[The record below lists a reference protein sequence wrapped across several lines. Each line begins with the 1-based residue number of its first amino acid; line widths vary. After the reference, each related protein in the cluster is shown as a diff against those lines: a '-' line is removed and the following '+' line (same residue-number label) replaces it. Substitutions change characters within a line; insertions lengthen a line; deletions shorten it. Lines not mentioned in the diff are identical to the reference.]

1 MAAAFV
7 GLFEPDGY
15 YSGPMGDV
23 YNPGPEVRAT
33 TYLFLG
39 GIALFSVLAS
49 IAHRRADH
57 EYHASGAKDAGARAA
72 FSFATVAVIVGL
84 VSGAI
89 YAISVFMGSFSN
101 NGQTTT
107 PLGRFLGV
115 YLPILMATVLV
126 VLVLLRATVF
136 RKSSPAAH
144 GEPAA
149 SADPEV
155 KKALA
160 LGLSLPIITTA
171 FAMILGLMFWDLQNR
186 ELSSWTWV
194 IIQSVIAFGI
204 IAGTRYSMKAIRSV
218 SGSHSGV
225 SGAVGALNLNFVLSI
240 IFGAIVTLMSFT
252 MGFAAIDQ
260 LKWRSVITPTPQT
273 ILNNFDA
280 NWLFVD
286 FAPTYV
292 LLVLVSVAVFFTL
305 VSRHAKA
312 AKAEAK

>member
-1 MAAAFV
+1 
-7 GLFEPDGY
+7 
-15 YSGPMGDV
+15 
-23 YNPGPEVRAT
+23 
-33 TYLFLG
+33 
-39 GIALFSVLAS
+39 
-49 IAHRRADH
+49 
-57 EYHASGAKDAGARAA
+57 
-72 FSFATVAVIVGL
+72 
-84 VSGAI
+84 
-89 YAISVFMGSFSN
+89 
-101 NGQTTT
+101 
-107 PLGRFLGV
+107 
-115 YLPILMATVLV
+115 
-126 VLVLLRATVF
+126 
-136 RKSSPAAH
+136 
-144 GEPAA
+144 
-149 SADPEV
+149 
-155 KKALA
+155 
-160 LGLSLPIITTA
+160 
-171 FAMILGLMFWDLQNR
+171 
-186 ELSSWTWV
+186 V

-312 AKAEAK
+312 AKADAK